1 MEEIIRNIVMIACT
15 SFVVGF
21 LLLAVV
27 GIVGLLC
34 ETIREHNDSKPIQSK
49 KRNKRKLNQD
59 EIKHLY
65 AQLKYYLD
73 LVDYYREE
81 IDKIRRE
88 K

>member
-1 MEEIIRNIVMIACT
+1 MEEIIRNIAMIACT

-21 LLLAVV
+21 VLLTVV
-27 GIVGLLC
+27 CIVGLLC
-34 ETIREHNDSKPIQSK
+34 ETIREHNDSKPQSE
-49 KRNKRKLNQD
+49 KRNKIELSQD

-65 AQLKYYLD
+65 AQLKYYLN

>member
-1 MEEIIRNIVMIACT
+1 MEEIIKNMVLIACFIIVVI
-15 SFVVGF
+15 FVF
-21 LLLAVV
+21 LAVF
-27 GIVGLLC
+27 GSISIVR
-34 ETIREHNDSKPIQSK
+34 ETIREHDYNKPIQSK
-49 KRNKRKLNQD
+49 KRNKRKLSQD

-65 AQLKYYLD
+65 AQLKYYLN

>member
-34 ETIREHNDSKPIQSK
+34 ETIREHNLAGLSAPQIGYD
-49 KRNKRKLNQD
+49 KRIICINFNIYSHSRN
-59 EIKHLY
+59 
-65 AQLKYYLD
+65 
-73 LVDYYREE
+73 
-81 IDKIRRE
+81 
-88 K
+88 